1 LHDVVVWSG
10 ASTGQCFYSHK
21 GEDLDF
27 TPEGFGTIEM
37 FPLVS
42 TVVRWRSDRSTSCF
56 DDLEAREAAED
67 EEAESVALEKDDGH
81 FMQPV
86 EYSERGESARGVRSI
101 LYTIRTS
108 TTSSPTTGWEGTDI
122 RRTLCVP
129 MIRVCEFVS

>member
-37 FPLVS
+37 FPLVG

-86 EYSERGESARGVRSI
+86 EYSERGESARGCPKHS
-101 LYTIRTS
+101 LYDQDVNDELPHHWLGGNRHQKNS
-108 TTSSPTTGWEGTDI
+108 LRPDD
-122 RRTLCVP
+122 
-129 MIRVCEFVS
+129 